1 VVLYRYILVLVEIM
15 RGDQKDEMAGTNVT
29 SQFPPVKLV
38 NVKVR
43 ERVCL
48 IWEPPSLLSCGRQRY
63 LIKHV
68 LTRTVG
74 TS

>member
-43 ERVCL
+43 ERVPDMATS
-48 IWEPPSLLSCGRQRY
+48 ITAFVWEAKVPH
-63 LIKHV
+63 K
-68 LTRTVG
+68 T
-74 TS
+74 